1 MGTSIPSTIFAAGG
15 RRPAS
20 TSVPCSARKL
30 KIGASY
36 EPARRL
42 QSRKSSMSVFVRAR
56 SLNGRAPADYC
67 EPSKFEPSSQFNAAA
82 IALCAAAHRSSD
94 AELRNLPG
102 QAIEHRLTCRDCLR
116 QRGLLAS
123 FRAAAVVGY
132 CDLAPRPAM
141 TALRVFWGLCH
152 ARAASVRSGDDCAH
166 GALRGS
172 IGLASLGI
180 TL

>member
-102 QAIEHRLTCRDCLR
+102 QAIEHRLTGRRCRG
-116 QRGLLAS
+116 QRGLLMG
-123 FRAAAVVGY
+123 FRAPAVPGM
-132 CDLAPRPAM
+132 PM
-141 TALRVFWGLCH
+141 
-152 ARAASVRSGDDCAH
+152 ASQGRSAG
-166 GALRGS
+166 LRGPIPCARRQRRERRRARS
-172 IGLASLGI
+172 RCSGAARPSLAFFI
-180 TL
+180 VD